1 VLDEL
6 LKLFAV
12 PEDHS
17 DLQRNFA
24 SFIVDVYEFSDFVHE
39 QKSIYLFERL
49 HGPYD
54 STCMEHFLQDA
65 RQSEKS
71 MEPRPAGVNINN
83 NVLEVD
89 VCIYPALAKVV
100 PIEPFHYFV
109 SKEKVLFGSR
119 AQATGVLQWKAG
131 DVVRT
136 S

>member
-17 DLQRNFA
+17 ELQRDFA
-24 SFIVDVYEFSDFVHE
+24 SFVVDVYEFSDFLHE

-54 STCMEHFLQDA
+54 STCMEHFQDA

-71 MEPRPAGVNINN
+71 MEPGPTGVNN
-83 NVLEVD
+83 NVEVEV

-119 AQATGVLQWKAG
+119 AQAVSRSGRPG
-131 DVVRT
+131 M